1 LDHRDGTI
9 MIMMNKEMEDDV
21 DDDDVDDDDDLS
33 DDSISLVRTL
43 ACWAQT

>member
-1 LDHRDGTI
+1 